1 MIIVKLITCIHM
13 LSVISISPVLTWT
26 IFKTARVLPQP
37 SNSNFLPSHA
47 FEARRA

>member
-1 MIIVKLITCIHM
+1 VIIVKLFTCIDM

-37 SNSNFLPSHA
+37 SNFLPSHA